1 MEEEQFTT
9 QEIKRYAY
17 EGEKIIVGATG
28 TNSVIISDPDDDDGV
43 GPGPS
48 QNLGTTSVSPGITG
62 NCTTLANNITTE
74 NAALVTITNQNLP
87 QANKFAAQARAL
99 RELRDDMELDAYG
112 LLQASA
118 ATRKEIDRLTVLLN
132 EIKGEELESY
142 G

>member
-1 MEEEQFTT
+1 M
-9 QEIKRYAY
+9 
-17 EGEKIIVGATG
+17 
-28 TNSVIISDPDDDDGV
+28 

-62 NCTTLANNITTE
+62 NCTTLANNITAAE
-74 NAALVTITNQNLP
+74 AALVTIRNQNLP
-87 QANKFAAQARAL
+87 KANRLVAQSRAL

-112 LLQASA
+112 LLQAAA

-132 EIKGEELESY
+132 ELKDQELESY

>member
-1 MEEEQFTT
+1 MVT
-9 QEIKRYAY
+9 
-17 EGEKIIVGATG
+17 V
-28 TNSVIISDPDDDDGV
+28 TND
-43 GPGPS
+43 
-48 QNLGTTSVSPGITG
+48 
-62 NCTTLANNITTE
+62 
-74 NAALVTITNQNLP
+74 NLP

-132 EIKGEELESY
+132 EIKGEKLESY